1 MTPAVGQHG
10 FTLAEWLLAS
20 LLGSL
25 VLASALAW
33 LQADLQMQLSQRAPA
48 ELADTGQ
55 WLYRRWWLSA
65 LQAGQGAVHPLGLD
79 DQRLAAWRP
88 ADASGSGAPASDQL
102 LLVRRLDA
110 AARDCEGTSVVAGDV
125 LVERWLVRADS
136 SAAGWVLACDGGSCG
151 STGCQRLG
159 DSGMAVQGEIDSLQV
174 LYGVAAEAGQA
185 LRYVA
190 ADELRSLAPPPRVL
204 ALRIGLLAHS
214 RERLPGGRIWPVPVD
229 WLGVV
234 LPAQASGRAH
244 AAWQWTLE
252 VPHG

>member
-1 MTPAVGQHG
+1 MIRQRG
-10 FTLAEWLLAS
+10 FSLAEWLLAS

-33 LQADLQMQLSQRAPA
+33 LQADLQMQLGQRAPA
-48 ELADTGQ
+48 ELADAGQ

-65 LQAGQGAVHPLGLD
+65 LQAGQGGVHPLGLD
-79 DQRLAAWRP
+79 DSRLATWRP
-88 ADASGSGAPASDQL
+88 ADASGSGAPASDQFM
-102 LLVRRLDA
+102 LVRRLDA
-110 AARDCEGTSVVAGDV
+110 ATRDCEGSSVAVGDV

-136 SAAGWVLACDGGSCG
+136 SAPGWVLACDGGSCG
-151 STGCQRLG
+151 AGGCQRLG

-174 LYGVAAEAGQA
+174 LYGLAAEAGQS
-185 LRYVA
+185 LRYVDA
-190 ADELRSLAPPPRVL
+190 TVLRTLVPPPRVM

-214 RERLPGGRIWPVPVD
+214 RERLPGARVWLMPAD
-229 WLGVV
+229 WLGVA
-234 LPAQASGRAH
+234 LPAQSLGRAH